1 MILKAAGLYQVRN
14 KMSHRYKLVFMILAL
29 IFNSTALH
37 AEVYTCEI
45 NEKGVQDRYDLKYV
59 QIDTTQ
65 GNARFGNDR
74 KWFGNYKVSTKNA
87 GTGII
92 HSWSQE
98 LTVTYVRSRDKGK
111 KMTRL
116 TKLRLK
122 KDGGY
127 DLMMSKPGRSWNLDA
142 NCKID

>member
-37 AEVYTCEI
+37 ADIYTCEV
-45 NEKGVQDRYDLKYV
+45 NSNWAKKWYDLKYV

-65 GNARFGNDR
+65 GNARYGTDR
-74 KWFGNYKVSTKNA
+74 KWFANYKVSAKKA
-87 GTGII
+87 GIGMI
-92 HSWSQE
+92 HSWKQE
-98 LTVTYVRSRDKGK
+98 LTVTNARSKGTK
-111 KMTRL
+111 WTFQN
-116 TKLRLK
+116 KLRLK
-122 KDGGY
+122 KDGDF
-127 DLMMSKPGRSWNLDA
+127 DLIMSRPGGSWSMGL